1 MILKT
6 GKAEKRTSGFTP
18 FRLSGAALLRVRG
31 RRFAS

>member
-6 GKAEKRTSGFTP
+6 GKAETRVCGFTP
-18 FRLSGAALLRVRG
+18 FRPAGAVLLRVRG